1 VIAVRPVVAFLTDY
15 GPGSEHVGALH
26 AVIAARCPDA
36 ERIDLAHDIPPG
48 DIRMGALVLARMA
61 PLLPAAV
68 HVAVVDPGV
77 GTSRPMVAVALGGG
91 GFLVGP
97 DNGLLGP
104 AALGLGARAAV
115 ALEPPPGTPATFHG
129 RDVLAPAAAR
139 LAAGAPLSELGPPVD
154 PAALRVP
161 ELPASRAAPGRL
173 TAAAMGSDRFGNV
186 QLMAGAADL
195 VAAVLA
201 IGDRV
206 EVDAGRGRHLATV
219 ARTFADVPP
228 GALLVYLDSHGMVAV
243 AASGGDA
250 AARIGAVPGT
260 EVVVS
265 RSPD

>member
-1 VIAVRPVVAFLTDY
+1 VSAVRPVVAFLTDY

-26 AVIAARCPDA
+26 AVIAARCPEA

-48 DIRMGALVLARMA
+48 DVRMGALVLARMA
-61 PLLPAAV
+61 PLIPGAV
-68 HVAVVDPGV
+68 HLAVVDPGV
-77 GTSRPMVAVALGGG
+77 GTSRPVVAVALGGG

-104 AALGLGARAAV
+104 VALALGTRAAV

-139 LAAGAPLSELGPPVD
+139 LAAGARLTELGPPVD
-154 PAALRVP
+154 PGGLRIP
-161 ELPASRAAPGRL
+161 DLPASHAAPGRL
-173 TAAAMGSDRFGNV
+173 TASAMGSDRFGNV
-186 QLMAGAADL
+186 QLMAGGADL
-195 VAAVLA
+195 DAAALA

-206 EVDAGRGRHLATV
+206 VVDAGRARHPATV

-250 AARIGAVPGT
+250 AARIGAIPGT

-265 RSPD
+265 RSPE

>member
-1 VIAVRPVVAFLTDY
+1 MSPVRPVVAFLTDY

-26 AVIAARCPDA
+26 AVIAARCPEAD
-36 ERIDLAHDIPPG
+36 RVDLAHDIPPG
-48 DIRMGALVLARMA
+48 DVRMGALVLARTA

-77 GTSRPMVAVALGGG
+77 GTSRPAAAVSLGGG

-104 AALGLGARAAV
+104 AALALGARAAV
-115 ALEPPPGTPATFHG
+115 ALEPSPGTPATFHG

-139 LAAGAPLSELGPPVD
+139 LAGGARLADLGPPVD
-154 PAALRVP
+154 HAALRNP
-161 ELPASRAAPGRL
+161 ELPRAGVAPGRL
-173 TAAAMGSDRFGNV
+173 AAAAVGSDRFGNV
-186 QLMAGAADL
+186 QLLAGAADL
-195 VAAVLA
+195 GAAILA

-206 EVDAGRGRHLATV
+206 EVDAGRGRHPATV
-219 ARTFADVPP
+219 ARAFADVPH

-243 AASGGDA
+243 AANGGDA
-250 AARIGAVPGT
+250 AARIGAAPGA

-265 RSPD
+265 RSPE